1 MSELTF
7 LDHTRGDERSLCFYK
22 IRIRIIDLSFK
33 FCTIMILHY
42 YLLRI
47 ERRCFW
53 EIASFKQIADFGHLQ
68 QLHQEETVYY
78 LRFPITSGGNRVF
91 STFFGWFSQQLQTA
105 QASTL
110 RTKISENKLETVSFF
125 SIYLMGYIARIQKW
139 K

>member
-1 MSELTF
+1 MT
-7 LDHTRGDERSLCFYK
+7 
-22 IRIRIIDLSFK
+22 
-33 FCTIMILHY
+33 ILHY

-110 RTKISENKLETVSFF
+110 RTKTLRINGQLFGFSYGLLLVISP
-125 SIYLMGYIARIQKW
+125 YLSYGLLLGGIRLTQNQACQE
-139 K
+139 